1 MTIDPSIDR
10 RARLLRLPPLL
21 RGGFR
26 PFFLLGPIWALVV
39 VALWI
44 EALAGSI
51 TLPTM
56 FDPLGWHRHEMLF
69 GFLSAVITGFLLTAI
84 PNWTGRPSLA
94 GARLAMMVG
103 LWAAARFAILFSGAV
118 GPASAMLV
126 EAAFLLAFAGF
137 CAREIL
143 IARNRNVPIVGVI
156 LLFAVAASVDHLEQM
171 GVMASDGLGWRG
183 GFALVLM
190 LITIIGGRIIPSF
203 TANWL
208 IKRGETKLP
217 RQASTFDHVTI
228 GATALALAS
237 WAFEAMPSLT
247 AALLIAAG
255 LLQLARLLRW
265 GGWRTAPEP
274 LVLVLHVSY
283 AWLPIGLLLLG
294 TSIIDVDVPRTAGL
308 HALGAG
314 AMSSMVLAVMSRATL
329 GHTGRELRAGTA
341 TTIIYA
347 LVTLGAAVRVSAAW
361 IPFDYLHVIRC
372 AGLLWGGAFLMFVL
386 VYGPKLLGPRLD
398 GRP

>member
-10 RARLLRLPPLL
+10 RARLLQLPPVL

-39 VALWI
+39 VALWV
-44 EALAGSI
+44 ETLAGSI
-51 TLPTM
+51 TLPAM
-56 FDPLGWHRHEMLF
+56 FDPLSWHRHEMLF

-84 PNWTGRPSLA
+84 PNWTGRPPIA
-94 GARLAMMVG
+94 GARLAMLVG
-103 LWAAARFAILFSGAV
+103 LWTAARLAIFFSGTI
-118 GPASAMLV
+118 GPANAMLI
-126 EAAFLLAFAGF
+126 EAAFLLVFAGF

-156 LLFAVAASVDHLEQM
+156 LLFAVAAIVDHLEQM
-171 GVMASDGLGWRG
+171 GIMATDGLGWRG

-190 LITIIGGRIIPSF
+190 LITIIGGRIIPAF

-208 IKRGETKLP
+208 VKRGETKLP
-217 RQASTFDHVTI
+217 GQASTFDHVTI
-228 GATALALAS
+228 GATAIALAG
-237 WAFEAMPSLT
+237 WAFQIEPGLT
-247 AALLIAAG
+247 AALLFAAG

-274 LVLVLHVSY
+274 LVLILHVSY

-294 TSIIDVDVPRTAGL
+294 ISIIDVDVPRTAGI

-329 GHTGRELRAGTA
+329 GHTGRELHAGIA
-341 TTIIYA
+341 TTVIYV
-347 LVTLGAAVRVSAAW
+347 LVTLGAALRVSAAW
-361 IPFDYLHVIRC
+361 IPFDYLHLIRC
-372 AGLLWGGAFLMFVL
+372 AGLLWGSAFLMFVL